1 LFRWPFSTRG
11 ATKKARDKAKLSK
24 PRPISFDEFSSND
37 TYIKVAL
44 PELVDSVID
53 TLSAR
58 HESSRQDVVRATLFR
73 HLYGSLAYDDF
84 LAWKRETALYKQ
96 AESNSGPMLSPQRGI
111 SMHDIGKSTSNIK
124 YWIPARMKEDLQ
136 AVAGASGDT
145 LSVYVR
151 LLLIRDFLGEA
162 EYQSL
167 SENKLKPSSAALA
180 DELEE
185 G

>member
-1 LFRWPFSTRG
+1 MFRWPFSTRR
-11 ATKKARDKAKLSK
+11 ATKKAREKAKLAK
-24 PRPISFDEFSSND
+24 PRPISFDEFASND
-37 TYIKVAL
+37 AYIKVAL

-58 HESSRQDVVRATLFR
+58 HESSRQDVIRATLFR
-73 HLYGSLAYDDF
+73 YLYGSLAYDEF
-84 LAWKRETALYKQ
+84 LAWKRNATTLHQ
-96 AESNSGPMLSPQRGI
+96 PAEGITGPQLSRQRGI

-136 AVAGASGDT
+136 AVADSSGLT

-151 LLLIRDFLGEA
+151 HLLIRDFMGET

-167 SENKLKPSSAALA
+167 SDEELKPASKVLGE
-180 DELEE
+180 ELD
-185 G
+185 

>member
-1 LFRWPFSTRG
+1 MFRWPFSTRG
-11 ATKKARDKAKLSK
+11 ATKKARENAKLSK
-24 PRPISFDEFSSND
+24 PRPISFDEFASND

-53 TLSAR
+53 KMSAR
-58 HESSRQDVVRATLFR
+58 HESSRQDVVRATLFK

-84 LAWKRETALYKQ
+84 LVWKRDAALHMQTAI
-96 AESNSGPMLSPQRGI
+96 NTGPLLSPRRGI

-136 AVAGASGDT
+136 AVAGASDHA

-151 LLLIRDFLGEA
+151 LLLIRDFMGET
-162 EYQSL
+162 EYL
-167 SENKLKPSSAALA
+167 SMSSDELKPPSTALA
-180 DELEE
+180 D
-185 G
+185 